1 MTKSFSDV
9 REAGAGRSET
19 WRRADPAECPLG
31 ARRDIITVAVP
42 PTIDLERYRAELT
55 GFCYRMLASP
65 FDADDAVQETM
76 LRAWRAADRF
86 EGRASTRTWLYRIA
100 ANVCTD
106 LAGARS
112 RRAMPMDLGPARE
125 PLVENLGTPD
135 VPWVEP
141 IPDAELGSPEHEVFT
156 RESIRLAFV
165 TAMQRLPARQ
175 RAVLLL
181 RDVMGWSVA
190 EVAELLEASEQ
201 SINSLLQRARATLH
215 EHPIRRERISAASA
229 FADPATRAHLDR
241 FVAAFERY
249 EMDELAGLLRED
261 VEQSMPPF
269 DLWFAGREDVLG
281 WWFGPGVVCAGSRLV
296 PAGSANGQPVF
307 GQYKPA
313 EDSDGLAPWAL
324 VMFDLDGNGRAVE
337 ATFFLDHERLF
348 PRFGLSLDA
357 SSEIH
362 R

>member
-1 MTKSFSDV
+1 MTTAS
-9 REAGAGRSET
+9 
-19 WRRADPAECPLG
+19 
-31 ARRDIITVAVP
+31 
-42 PTIDLERYRAELT
+42 PTLDLERYRAELT

-76 LRAWRAADRF
+76 LRAWRAAERF

-100 ANVCTD
+100 ANVCAD
-106 LAGARS
+106 LAHARS

-125 PLVENLGTPD
+125 PLVQHLGTPD
-135 VPWVEP
+135 VRWVEP
-141 IPDAELGSPEHEVFT
+141 IPDAELGGPEHAAVM

-181 RDVMGWSVA
+181 RDVLGWSAA
-190 EVAELLEASEQ
+190 EVAELLETSEP
-201 SINSLLQRARATLH
+201 SINSALQRARATLD
-215 EHPIRRERISAASA
+215 ERPIRPERISAISA
-229 FADPATRAHLDR
+229 AADPAARAHLDR

-249 EMDELAGLLRED
+249 QMDELAGLLRED

-269 DLWFAGREDVLG
+269 DLWFAGREAVLR
-281 WWFGPGVVCAGSRLV
+281 WWFGPGAGCAGSRLV
-296 PAGSANGQPVF
+296 PAGSANGQPAF

-313 EDSDGLAPWAL
+313 DGGGLVPWAL
-324 VMFDLDGNGRAVE
+324 VLFDLDGSGRAVA
-337 ATFFLDHERLF
+337 ATFFLDPQRLF

-357 SSEIH
+357 ISE
-362 R
+362 RKR